1 MKLSPEYILDKHADK
16 ACWVIAEDLQ
26 ENVIIPSME
35 EYGKQQYNQAIK
47 DAAENATAINDEWFD
62 YGYQEWR
69 YGDPIIDKDSI
80 LKLLKP

>member
-1 MKLSPEYILDKHADK
+1 MRLSPEYILDKNADE
-16 ACWVIAEDLQ
+16 ACWIIAQDLQ

-47 DAAENATAINDEWFD
+47 DAAENCTTELTSTCIRA
-62 YGYQEWR
+62 
-69 YGDPIIDKDSI
+69 DKASI

>member
-47 DAAENATAINDEWFD
+47 DAAENAEMSWDFVHGYEIN
-62 YGYQEWR
+62 
-69 YGDPIIDKDSI
+69 KDSI